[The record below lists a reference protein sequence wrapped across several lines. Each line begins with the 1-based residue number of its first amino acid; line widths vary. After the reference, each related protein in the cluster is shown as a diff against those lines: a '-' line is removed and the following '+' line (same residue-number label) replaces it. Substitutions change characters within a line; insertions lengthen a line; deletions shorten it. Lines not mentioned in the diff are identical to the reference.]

1 MSFSFLVKETV
12 FIYSLL
18 LFSWDKVS
26 LNSQFWP
33 VTLCRLGCAWTQR
46 YSFFCLLS
54 TEIKGCSTTSSL
66 IYSLFK
72 SSLYTSEFFFFSS
85 LMVKLSLQWRQE
97 DYQEVRSVTA
107 PFDEGPTSFNICFC
121 FLRWDK
127 WGVHSWPQKS
137 TELNSILSIYSI
149 NYNPFKI
156 GLWYGIQF
164 TSCAKWNHFSS
175 QKLCIA
181 IVQ

>member
-1 MSFSFLVKETV
+1 MNFSFLVKETV

-46 YSFFCLLS
+46 YSFICLLS

-72 SSLYTSEFFFFSS
+72 SSLQTSEFIYLLLWWNFLCNGDRKIIRKSEVLRPH
-85 LMVKLSLQWRQE
+85 LMRVQ
-97 DYQEVRSVTA
+97 
-107 PFDEGPTSFNICFC
+107 
-121 FLRWDK
+121 
-127 WGVHSWPQKS
+127 H
-137 TELNSILSIYSI
+137 LSIYVFAFWDEIS
-149 NYNPFKI
+149 
-156 GLWYGIQF
+156 GEF
-164 TSCAKWNHFSS
+164 TVDLNSLQS
-175 QKLCIA
+175 
-181 IVQ
+181 

>member
-12 FIYSLL
+12 FIYSLLLLL

-72 SSLYTSEFFFFSS
+72 SSLYLLLWWNFLCNGDRKIIRKSEVLRPH
-85 LMVKLSLQWRQE
+85 LMRVQ
-97 DYQEVRSVTA
+97 
-107 PFDEGPTSFNICFC
+107 
-121 FLRWDK
+121 
-127 WGVHSWPQKS
+127 H
-137 TELNSILSIYSI
+137 LSIYVFAFWDEIS
-149 NYNPFKI
+149 
-156 GLWYGIQF
+156 GEF
-164 TSCAKWNHFSS
+164 TVDLNSLQS
-175 QKLCIA
+175 
-181 IVQ
+181 